1 MALLMSGDINLNA
14 GTVAIH
20 QLNDP
25 KFELFNNKEL
35 HLIHLNINSLLSKI
49 DELRNIAKCSFA
61 AVIGITET
69 KLDNTVY
76 VSEVTIDGYS
86 FVRNDRNRKGGG
98 VACYIRSNICYSRK
112 TCLSDNLENIFIDL
126 LFPKT
131 KPISVG
137 ILYKPPSQTRFL
149 EQMVTEFESL
159 ELNNEL
165 YILGDF
171 NIDLLFKGNCILN
184 KTHKIKNHFKD
195 FLSEIKKYNEF
206 CSIYGFKQLINC
218 PIRITCNI
226 STLIDHILTN
236 AQDNISQSV
245 VINTAISDHNMIY
258 CARKILKTKYNKHQ
272 ELTFRSLRN
281 YSVDIYK
288 QTLERASFPNYDN
301 FHNPDIAYNN
311 FINRLAC
318 VINAVAPFKTVR
330 VKNNTIEWFDGEIA
344 DKIHTR
350 DKLYKRFELTKL
362 HADEEIYKEARNVVQ
377 NLIRRKKKA
386 YFENKLKENTKNP
399 KKRWKTLK

>member
-1 MALLMSGDINLNA
+1 MHLTISHNALSVSFNSVSIIVNLKNSPTNEFFTIEVLHITYKINEFSTSMHFKLLTISKMKCKRNHLYLKMALLLSGDINLNP
-14 GTVAIH
+14 GPVARH

-25 KFELFNNKEL
+25 KFEVFNNKGL
-35 HLIHLNINSLLSKI
+35 HLIHLNVNSLLPKI
-49 DELRNIAKCSFA
+49 DELRNIAKCSNA

-76 VSEVTIDGYS
+76 DSEVTIDGYS
-86 FVRNDRNRKGGG
+86 IVRNDRNRKGGD
-98 VACYIRSNICYSRK
+98 VACYIRSNICYSRR

-131 KPISVG
+131 KPISIG
-137 ILYKPPSQTRFL
+137 ILYKPPRQTRFL
-149 EQMVTEFESL
+149 EQMVTDFESL

-184 KTHKIKNHFKD
+184 KTQKSKNHFTD
-195 FLSEIKKYNEF
+195 FSPEIKKYNEF

-218 PIRITCNI
+218 PTRITCNT

-236 AQDNISQSV
+236 AQDNISQPG

-258 CARKILKTKYNKHQ
+258 CTRKIRKTKYNKHK

-288 QTLERASFPNYDN
+288 QALERASFPKHDN
-301 FHNPDIAYNN
+301 FHNTDIAYND
-311 FINRLAC
+311 FMNRLDC
-318 VINAVAPFKTVR
+318 
-330 VKNNTIEWFDGEIA
+330 G
-344 DKIHTR
+344 
-350 DKLYKRFELTKL
+350 
-362 HADEEIYKEARNVVQ
+362 
-377 NLIRRKKKA
+377 
-386 YFENKLKENTKNP
+386 
-399 KKRWKTLK
+399 